1 MNDATDQ
8 EERHINW
15 TLGTD
20 PIEVDAERGYFK
32 GWYQGRPELSNGRN
46 IVQGGILG
54 AMLDNA
60 MAYAAMARLGEGRH
74 IMSLEMKTTFMAPAP
89 LERLIGEGWVVKMGR
104 SIAFLEARISDQ
116 QGTVLAT
123 ASSTARIANAG

>member
-1 MNDATDQ
+1 MNDDTDQ

-74 IMSLEMKTTFMAPAP
+74 IMSLEMKTTYLAPVP
-89 LERLIGEGWVVKMGR
+89 LGEVMVEGWLQHAGR
-104 SIAFLEARISDQ
+104 TVAFLAATGAFARAF
-116 QGTVLAT
+116 GP
-123 ASSTARIANAG
+123 